1 MSCPSVHESR
11 LMNGKRKGSYVSD
24 SFQCFAV
31 SGLGQVVDA
40 LVVRKFMKAS
50 IALSILEGQFPFPF
64 SIGHNLDDHIIWGS
78 MSAPPTEDS
87 KQNCNT
93 GRSDPR

>member
-31 SGLGQVVDA
+31 SGLGQAVDA
-40 LVVRKFMKAS
+40 LVVCKFMKAS
-50 IALSILEGQFPFPF
+50 IALSILKGQFLFP
-64 SIGHNLDDHIIWGS
+64 IGHNLDDHIIWGS

-87 KQNCNT
+87 KKSCNT
-93 GRSDPR
+93 GQSDPC

>member
-31 SGLGQVVDA
+31 SGLGHGQVVDA
-40 LVVRKFMKAS
+40 LVVAS
-50 IALSILEGQFPFPF
+50 L
-64 SIGHNLDDHIIWGS
+64 
-78 MSAPPTEDS
+78 
-87 KQNCNT
+87 
-93 GRSDPR
+93 